1 MNSDFDKY
9 IEVIGEG
16 TTLEE
21 KNKNILMRAIEHE
34 LELIDELI
42 RNYEIKY
49 GMDFK
54 TFEKSNIEQLGI
66 DPFSYEAE
74 TDFFEWEGLLSRKK
88 KLISLLKELREFNTQ
103 VF

>member
-1 MNSDFDKY
+1 MNSVFAKY
-9 IEVIGEG
+9 IEVIGVG

-21 KNKNILMRAIEHE
+21 KNKDILVRAIEYE
-34 LELIDELI
+34 LEQLDELI

-54 TFEKSNIEQLGI
+54 TFSKSNEEQLGI

-74 TDFFEWEGLLSRKK
+74 TDFFEWEGFTSRKN
-88 KLISLLKELREFNTQ
+88 LLLSLLKELRGLQ
-103 VF
+103 